1 MKQNLTILFLT
12 LFIFPAFAQNN
23 APKPVDGTD
32 CSNLFFRALLEED
45 AASIGSLVSN
55 DFTVVSFNGHLV
67 DSPTLQQ
74 AITQGYIVVD
84 SGMLTGTT
92 TRMYGEV
99 AVVSGQWNVSA
110 RIQNNGYQANVAY
123 TTVCVRSGGQWKVT
137 AAQFTPIQQ

>member
-1 MKQNLTILFLT
+1 MKHLLT
-12 LFIFPAFAQNN
+12 LLICLSTMLSAAAQNN

-32 CSNLFFRALLEED
+32 CSNLFFKALLEED
-45 AASIGSLVSN
+45 AASIGSLIST
-55 DFTVVSFNGHLV
+55 DFTVVSFNGHIV

-74 AITQGYIVVD
+74 ALTQGYIVID
-84 SGMLTGTT
+84 SGMLTGTS
-92 TRMYGEV
+92 TRLYGDV

-123 TTVCVRSGGQWKVT
+123 TTICVRSGGQWKVT